1 MDGGQ
6 VLEGH
11 TDSIRNWTRA
21 IPVDFMVFVL
31 HISQECSDVDFKG
44 NELMICFHRKF
55 QDERKFRLVLRKQL

>member
-21 IPVDFMVFVL
+21 IPIDFMVFVL
-31 HISQECSDVDFKG
+31 HISQECSDVDFKC
-44 NELMICFHRKF
+44 NELRIHFHRKF
-55 QDERKFRLVLRKQL
+55 QDERKVRLVLRRQL